1 VPNLNEKIAEKLGI
15 SKAQIV
21 SIDELL
27 YSINSSMPEIVTE
40 MAIDGYAI
48 INPAS
53 IRDKILDKVEDFL
66 DEALGLELI
75 EAEEPEM
82 VQESDMSEIEKF
94 LRDISSG
101 FSGFINGKRYDL
113 RNKNEAEEFG
123 KALTKLMS
131 K

>member
-1 VPNLNEKIAEKLGI
+1 
-15 SKAQIV
+15 
-21 SIDELL
+21 
-27 YSINSSMPEIVTE
+27 MPEIVTE